1 MADKIIRLSNLSTF
15 LTKLKGLFVTKESGK
30 GLSTNDYTT
39 AEKSKLAGIA
49 AGANAYSLPT
59 ASATVLGGIKVGSN
73 LTITNGVLSAVQGS
87 VDLTPYAK
95 KTDLSGYATT
105 SALSSYAKSA
115 DIASTYAKKSD
126 ISTVFNYKGSVDTYA
141 DLPTTGVAIGD
152 VYNVTAADAT
162 NNIKAGDNVAWNGN
176 AWDNLSGVVD
186 LTDYA
191 KSADVASAYMAKSDY
206 PVATETDIT
215 GLFS

>member
-39 AEKSKLAGIA
+39 TEKSKLAGIA
-49 AGANAYSLPT
+49 AGANNYALPT
-59 ASATVLGGIKVGSN
+59 ASDTVLGGVKVGSN
-73 LTITNGVLSAVQGS
+73 LTISNGVLSAVQGT